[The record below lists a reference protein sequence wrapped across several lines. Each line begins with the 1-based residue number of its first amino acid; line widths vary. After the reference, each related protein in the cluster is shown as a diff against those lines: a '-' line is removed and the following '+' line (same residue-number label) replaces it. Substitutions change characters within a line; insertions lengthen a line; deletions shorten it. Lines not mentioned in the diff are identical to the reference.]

1 MEWLPQ
7 KAVGI
12 GVGVAGGEDGGRHRQ
27 KWPMEGG
34 YVARARRGQGL
45 CSQSSLLVYFF
56 LIKIFYC
63 ST

>member
-7 KAVGI
+7 EAVVI
-12 GVGVAGGEDGGRHRQ
+12 GVGIAGGEDGGRHRQ

-45 CSQSSLLVYFF
+45 CSQSSLLVNFF
-56 LIKIFYC
+56 SLSDFLLF
-63 ST
+63 